1 MKLRIGVILRTD
13 VDGIYVAFEDLDPDL
28 EWGPLEAVMASTT
41 TLDVMLNYVAGKR
54 VLVGTLGSIVDDY
67 IVLGPIME
75 TGTY

>member
-1 MKLRIGVILRTD
+1 MKLRVGVILRKDTE
-13 VDGIYVAFEDLDPDL
+13 GLYVAFEDLDPNL
-28 EWGPLEAVMASTT
+28 EWGPLEALMAPGIM
-41 TLDVMLNYVAGKR
+41 VNYVAGNR